1 MEAAKKNGA
10 RRLIKAFREEKDILK
25 NYTKDLVIRPMSVAL
40 EGHYKIID

>member
-1 MEAAKKNGA
+1 MEAAKKNGV
-10 RRLIKAFREEKDILK
+10 RRLIKAFRGEKSIFK